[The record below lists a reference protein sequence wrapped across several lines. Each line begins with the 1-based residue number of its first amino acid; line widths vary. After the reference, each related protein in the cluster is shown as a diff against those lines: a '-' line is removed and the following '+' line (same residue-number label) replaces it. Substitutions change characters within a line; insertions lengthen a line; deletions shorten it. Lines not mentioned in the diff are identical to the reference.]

1 MVIILNDSE
10 NKLTKRTRV
19 VRDYPINTLEDAL
32 IIPLAIYKNNAGL
45 PIDRKLLS
53 KSLGTTYK
61 SSTYITKINSS
72 FSYGLT
78 MGGYRDDLISLTE
91 LGKSIVAPINKDEYR
106 ISLLRSLYTP
116 PFFGKIYKIL
126 EGKILPGDDHM
137 INLLEREF
145 NMPSQISRECLCII
159 KSNGLFT
166 DLIKETIDGL
176 FVVYSKDILSQ
187 NNVQKIESNYGSID
201 SNVNQENDTRQILIL
216 SDVENSDSLSLICG
230 FLENIDIQYFNLK
243 VVDFRNIAK
252 NGSSNKENLL
262 RKINKCSSAIIY
274 LENAEG
280 GNYSLYINFMLNLG
294 ALLYKFDMKVVIIL
308 KRPIKLLDDLIDFDP
323 IILNDAPDQAINKLL
338 LNKMVNKSIIKISV

>member
-216 SDVENSDSLSLICG
+216 SDDTN
-230 FLENIDIQYFNLK
+230 
-243 VVDFRNIAK
+243 
-252 NGSSNKENLL
+252 
-262 RKINKCSSAIIY
+262 
-274 LENAEG
+274 
-280 GNYSLYINFMLNLG
+280 SLYWL
-294 ALLYKFDMKVVIIL
+294 
-308 KRPIKLLDDLIDFDP
+308 
-323 IILNDAPDQAINKLL
+323 
-338 LNKMVNKSIIKISV
+338 

>member
-1 MVIILNDSE
+1 
-10 NKLTKRTRV
+10 
-19 VRDYPINTLEDAL
+19 
-32 IIPLAIYKNNAGL
+32 
-45 PIDRKLLS
+45 
-53 KSLGTTYK
+53 
-61 SSTYITKINSS
+61 
-72 FSYGLT
+72 
-78 MGGYRDDLISLTE
+78 
-91 LGKSIVAPINKDEYR
+91 
-106 ISLLRSLYTP
+106 
-116 PFFGKIYKIL
+116 
-126 EGKILPGDDHM
+126 
-137 INLLEREF
+137 
-145 NMPSQISRECLCII
+145 
-159 KSNGLFT
+159 
-166 DLIKETIDGL
+166 
-176 FVVYSKDILSQ
+176 
-187 NNVQKIESNYGSID
+187 
-201 SNVNQENDTRQILIL
+201 
-216 SDVENSDSLSLICG
+216 VENSDSLSLICG